1 MKLQIKPMK
10 DEPLE
15 KFQKRVE
22 NIVSRSLSESFK
34 GATGEEM
41 TAKEIKGLKKAVG
54 EWHKKNL
61 YENCDQCDG
70 TGLIE
75 FEFKVDPKKDDIACG
90 YRPCPDCL
98 EKIIY
103 DRARREEER
112 KKKEKEDMRAREAR
126 IADRIDR
133 MMPGT
138 LDTKFIDKFID
149 KANGEDE

>member
-1 MKLQIKPMK
+1 MRQIKPMK

-41 TAKEIKGLKKAVG
+41 TAKEIEGLKRAIG

-61 YENCDQCDG
+61 YESCDECEG
-70 TGLIE
+70 TGLID
-75 FEFKVDPKKDDIACG
+75 FEFKTDPEKDDIANG
-90 YRPCPDCL
+90 YRPCPECL

-103 DRARREEER
+103 ERARKNDER
-112 KKKEKEDMRAREAR
+112 KKKEKEKMRAREER
-126 IADRIDR
+126 IADSIDR
-133 MMPGT
+133 MMPET
-138 LDTKFIDKFID
+138 LDTKFIDDFID
-149 KANGEDE
+149 RAEDE